1 MQNAQEIK
9 QSVIDRLEQLPATT
23 LVEVLHYVDF
33 LTERMG
39 QASVPQAFI
48 PSEHLPAPNAFVDLA
63 GSWRF
68 EPGELDEIL
77 DYIEKSK
84 LAELEEEDVVLD

>member
-1 MQNAQEIK
+1 MQNVQELK
-9 QSVIDRLEQLPATT
+9 QSVIERLEQLPATT

-39 QASVPQAFI
+39 QASVP
-48 PSEHLPAPNAFVDLA
+48 SEHLPAPDAFVDLA